1 MDARQ
6 IELYVQRGR
15 LRERISVQR
24 GQLAR
29 ELAPLSSALQTVD
42 RTHAQ
47 LRHAQTW
54 LVTHP
59 AIVTAAVVALLVWRP
74 RSVLTAVRWGYSG
87 WLSWARLKRWFGLAG

>member
-15 LRERISVQR
+15 LRERISVER
-24 GQLAR
+24 RQLAR

-47 LRHAQTW
+47 VRYARAW
-54 LVTHP
+54 LVAHP
-59 AIVTAAVVALLVWRP
+59 AIVAVAVVTLLVWRP
-74 RSVLTAVRWGYSG
+74 RSVLNAARWGYSA
-87 WLSWARLKRWFGLAG
+87 WRSWARLKQWFGLAG